1 MRTLDSGLLVVILIV
16 LTMLLI
22 LSYCLL
28 LVKYEWCHV
37 LFSNNTVS
45 ITTRYFYMDL
55 TANIQ
60 SQSLNI
66 S

>member
-28 LVKYEWCHV
+28 LVKYEWGHV

-45 ITTRYFYMDL
+45 ITTL
-55 TANIQ
+55 TVFI
-60 SQSLNI
+60 
-66 S
+66 